1 MSVDVQEKQSV
12 LEVMKDRH
20 SVRKF
25 EKGVQIPE
33 EVMEEILNAT
43 IEAPSSWNLQHWKF
57 LVIESDEQKEK
68 LLPIAFNQQQ
78 IVDSSATIVILGDL
92 EANLHAEEI
101 YGQAVELGF
110 MENAVKETLVNQ
122 INGAYEM
129 EDFALNEALK
139 NSSLAAMQLM
149 LAAKAK
155 DYDTVAMGGFNPVAL
170 VEEFNIPSRYVPSML
185 ISVGKAAVE
194 AHGTARFPLERVV
207 VKESF

>member
-1 MSVDVQEKQSV
+1 MSVSVKENQSV
-12 LEVMKDRH
+12 LDVMKDRH

-25 EKGVQIPE
+25 EKGVKIPE
-33 EVMEEILNAT
+33 DVMNEMLNAT

-101 YGQAVELGF
+101 YGQAVELGY
-110 MENAVKETLVNQ
+110 MDNAVKETLVGQ
-122 INGAYEM
+122 INRAYER
-129 EDFALNEALK
+129 EGFALSEAIK

-170 VEEFNIPSRYVPSML
+170 VEEFNIPARYVPTML
-185 ISVGKAAVE
+185 ISVGKAAAE
-194 AHGTARFPLERVV
+194 AHGTGRFPIERMV

>member
-1 MSVDVQEKQSV
+1 MSVDMQTKQDV

-25 EKGVQIPE
+25 EKGVTIPE
-33 EVMEEILNAT
+33 ETMEEILKAT

-57 LVIESDEQKEK
+57 LVVESEAQKEK
-68 LLPIAFNQQQ
+68 LLPIGFNQQQ

-110 MENAVKETLVNQ
+110 MENAVKETLVSQ
-122 INGAYEM
+122 INGAYER
-129 EDFALNEALK
+129 DGFAMSEALK

-155 DYDTVAMGGFNPVAL
+155 GYDTVAMGGFNPAAL
-170 VEEFNIPSRYVPSML
+170 IEEFNIPARYVPTML

-194 AHGTARFPLERVV
+194 AYGTARFPLERVV
-207 VKESF
+207 VKDSF